1 MNPEKFIEIEGL
13 KIEWIKEG
21 MATIGFE
28 RRFAITL
35 RVTNQS
41 DQKSIVALNPEY
53 ISISRGWID
62 GVHDMSPSLYSGEEL
77 LPKSFV
83 DVKIAFEGIK
93 RSMVSDGDRMKLKI
107 SKIASLLLRRDNSQW
122 YFVEYSSIKIGNDEI
137 KSKIEQFEAIEER
150 IGIALQNFSV
160 QVKDEH
166 SFDLY
171 IETLV
176 TDEERCREF
185 QKIPLKLVVYDKEN
199 NVIHMQGLNLYN
211 NGYSIFQVLEFPVK
225 ISETTLSNIN
235 KIRIFPS
242 L

>member
-1 MNPEKFIEIEGL
+1 MNPERFIEIDGL

-41 DQKSIVALNPEY
+41 DQKSIV
-53 ISISRGWID
+53 
-62 GVHDMSPSLYSGEEL
+62 DMSPSLYSGEEL

-93 RSMVSDGDRMKLKI
+93 RSMVSDGDMMKLKI
-107 SKIASLLLRRDNSQW
+107 SKIVSLLLRRDNSQW

>member
-1 MNPEKFIEIEGL
+1 M
-13 KIEWIKEG
+13 
-21 MATIGFE
+21 
-28 RRFAITL
+28 
-35 RVTNQS
+35 
-41 DQKSIVALNPEY
+41 
-53 ISISRGWID
+53 
-62 GVHDMSPSLYSGEEL
+62 
-77 LPKSFV
+77 
-83 DVKIAFEGIK
+83 
-93 RSMVSDGDRMKLKI
+93 
-107 SKIASLLLRRDNSQW
+107 
-122 YFVEYSSIKIGNDEI
+122 EYSSIKIGNDEI

-211 NGYSIFQVLEFPVK
+211 NGYSIFQVLEFSVK